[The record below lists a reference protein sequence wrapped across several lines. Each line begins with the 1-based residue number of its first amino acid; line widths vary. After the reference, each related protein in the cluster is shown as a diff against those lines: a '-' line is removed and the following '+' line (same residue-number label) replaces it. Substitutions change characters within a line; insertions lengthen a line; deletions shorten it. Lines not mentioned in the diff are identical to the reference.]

1 MGFYE
6 VLLYSSIFST
16 LIPLFV
22 FIKIISNASSKLGLA
37 LFFLLIFTFLIEA
50 ISQLLIKLGYDNI
63 VLSNVYVLLSPYLI
77 YMFYKRNYI
86 FWNSSFILNL
96 FVFLNIVFSLYFLIS
111 IGYKGRFINELLL
124 IQNILLLIVTTLY
137 ILTKPI
143 ELIYKKHLN
152 ILNYGFFINSALTFF
167 VFLFSEFFIEWKIS
181 ISIIKIT
188 WSLVLFNTI
197 AFNSIMTLG
206 IWKTKS

>member
-6 VLLYSSIFST
+6 VLLYTSIFST

-22 FIKIISNASSKLGLA
+22 FIKIISNASSKIGLA
-37 LFFLLIFTFLIEA
+37 LFFLLWFTFFIEA
-50 ISQLLIKLGYDNI
+50 ISQVLIKLGHNNI
-63 VLSNVYVLLSPYLI
+63 ILSNVYILFSPYLI
-77 YMFYKRNYI
+77 YLFYKRNYT
-86 FWNSSFILNL
+86 FWYSANILNL
-96 FVFLNIVFSLYFLIS
+96 YLLLNVFFSLYFLFS
-111 IGYKGRFINELLL
+111 VGYKLRFINELLL
-124 IQNILLLIVTTLY
+124 IQNILLLTITVLF

-143 ELIYKKHLN
+143 DSIYKKFLT
-152 ILNYGFFINSALTFF
+152 IFNYGFFVNSALTFF

-181 ISIIKIT
+181 VTTIKIT

-197 AFNSIMTLG
+197 IFNSVMTLG